1 MESFPGWFWI
11 IYYLFLLVT
20 LGTAIFSI
28 IKKQMNGL
36 PLLAIVL
43 TLMIPIVTL
52 INSIGRFDD
61 MNEFEYLVSE
71 LLHGAIWSIF
81 VVVGYFCLLIWWGL
95 FIRENKV
102 NS

>member
-1 MESFPGWFWI
+1 METLPGWFWI
-11 IYYLFLLVT
+11 IYYLFFLVT
-20 LGTAIFSI
+20 LGTAIFSV

-43 TLMIPIVTL
+43 TLAIPIVSL
-52 INSIGRFDD
+52 INCIGRFED

-95 FIRENKV
+95 FFRENKV